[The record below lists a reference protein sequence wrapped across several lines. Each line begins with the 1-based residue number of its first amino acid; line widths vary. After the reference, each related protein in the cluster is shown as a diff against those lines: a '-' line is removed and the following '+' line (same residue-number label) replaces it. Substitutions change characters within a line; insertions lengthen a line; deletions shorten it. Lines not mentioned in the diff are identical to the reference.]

1 MTPDGS
7 DPSDSD
13 VRSAVLS
20 TASELVARP
29 SENPPGNERAVATA
43 LTDRLDASPVP
54 FEITSTPAQPER
66 PNVVARAGDPERGSV
81 LLTGHTDVVPADAD
95 SWSTDPFEPVVR
107 EGRLIGRG
115 AADMKGALAA
125 MIEAS
130 EQYYDQTPEP
140 GEVILAFV
148 VDEEHGGAGTQH
160 LVAEGIDA
168 DAAVVGEPTE
178 MNVCTAIKGVA
189 RYQVSITGESCHSGQ
204 PDEGRDAIVG
214 LSDLLTRIR
223 ALDDELAEN
232 TAHQMLSHEDVT
244 TTMVSGGSAPNVVAG
259 TATATV
265 DWRFL
270 PGTAGPERFDRR
282 LDEIA
287 EWLAADDNGAPVEV
301 DVDRTVFA
309 RAAEIDSTH
318 SLVATV
324 LEAARLVNEEAELVG
339 FEAATDARFLLNDT
353 TIPTVH
359 FGPGSITEDAHT
371 VGESVAVEDL
381 VASVEVYR
389 SILEELL

>member
-1 MTPDGS
+1 MSPNGP
-7 DPSDSD
+7 DPSDTD
-13 VRSAVLS
+13 IQTAVIN
-20 TASELVARP
+20 TASEFVAHP
-29 SENPPGNERAVATA
+29 SENPPGDEHAVATA
-43 LTDRLDASPVP
+43 IIDRLDASPVP
-54 FEITSTPAQPER
+54 FEVTSTLAQPER
-66 PNVVARAGDPERGSV
+66 PNVVARVGDPERGSV

-95 SWSTDPFEPVVR
+95 SWSADPFDPVVR
-107 EGRLIGRG
+107 EGRLVGRG
-115 AADMKGALAA
+115 TADMKGALAA
-125 MIEAS
+125 MIVAT
-130 EQYYDQTPEP
+130 EQYYDRTSEP

-148 VDEEHGGAGTQH
+148 VDEEHGGAGTQQ
-160 LVAEGIDA
+160 LVSDGIDA

-204 PDEGRDAIVG
+204 PDEGRDAIIG
-214 LSDLLTRIR
+214 LRNLINRIR
-223 ALDDELAEN
+223 ALDDELMEN
-232 TAHQMLSHEDVT
+232 TSHRMLSHEDVT

-270 PGTAGPERFDRR
+270 PGATDPERFDRR
-282 LDEIA
+282 LDEV
-287 EWLAADDNGAPVEV
+287 VEGLTSSGDAVGV

-324 LEAARLVNEEAELVG
+324 LEAARIVNKEAELVG

-381 VASVEVYR
+381 VASVEVYE